1 MFLFSATAAAVIGC
15 LSTQVGVHGYTLIPE
30 AVPLAKHKKDKKIS
44 SWIVEI
50 EPQFKADWNSVGNDD
65 DLIARDTNLYAAD
78 GGNSDPNTDSKT
90 PPSDDDKIVLHDD
103 DCEKPFGTADYMT
116 QNSVLKPIDSSL
128 CSTSGCMYRFYWIAL
143 QGSDNGYVW
152 QIYKHCTGPPA
163 GQASTATTGSGSAA
177 SNTTQTST
185 DAPATE
191 TSAENQAPEATK
203 ATVMGTGASAAAAPA
218 VNENCKAP
226 RKRV

>member
-30 AVPLAKHKKDKKIS
+30 AVLLAKHKKDKKIS

-65 DLIARDTNLYAAD
+65 DLIARYVEKAKEGGYENDIRKLLDSDMNLYAAD

-128 CSTSGCMYRFYWIAL
+128 CSTSGCLYRCYWIAL

-185 DAPATE
+185 DAPAT
-191 TSAENQAPEATK
+191 
-203 ATVMGTGASAAAAPA
+203 
-218 VNENCKAP
+218 
-226 RKRV
+226 